1 MPKIVDHDARRREI
15 AEAVL
20 RIVAREGIR
29 GASLRT
35 VAAETGCSTGTINH
49 YCGDKQALL
58 LTALREAT
66 RRVAERMASVQN
78 LETGRERIQSLL
90 EAGLPLDEDG
100 AANCRIFYH
109 LATEG
114 FQDSQLASELANYY
128 AWWRAHVRLAIED
141 DQRTGSFASF
151 DAETLAEA
159 LVGLAEGLGIQ
170 GMFDPDRMN
179 PERLRRDLV
188 VMIDQLAA
196 IPEKH
201 ARAARI
207 ASGNPGQ

>member
-1 MPKIVDHDARRREI
+1 MPKIVDHDERRREI

-20 RIVAREGIR
+20 RLVARDGVR
-29 GASLRT
+29 GASLRS
-35 VAAETGCSTGTINH
+35 VALEAGWSTGMINH

-66 RRVAERMASVQN
+66 RRVALRMASIQH
-78 LETGRERIQSLL
+78 LESGIERIRALL
-90 EAGLPLDEDG
+90 EAGLPIDDEG

-114 FQDSQLASELANYY
+114 FTDSQLATELANYY
-128 AWWRAHVRLAIED
+128 TWWRAHVRIAIEQE
-141 DQRTGSFASF
+141 QREGSFASF
-151 DAETLAEA
+151 DAETLAES

-170 GMFDPDRMN
+170 GMFDAERMN
-179 PERLRRDLV
+179 PQRLRRDLS

-196 IPEKH
+196 IPEK
-201 ARAARI
+201 
-207 ASGNPGQ
+207 SETVTD